1 MNRIAQLREEK
12 GLSQQ
17 ELADAIGV
25 NQSTVHRYET
35 GEYIPRL
42 RIAMRMIVVL
52 DCTMDDILGRD
63 TA

>member
-1 MNRIAQLREEK
+1 LNRIAQLREEK
-12 GLSQQ
+12 GLSQK
-17 ELADAIGV
+17 ELGDAIGV

-42 RIAMRMIVVL
+42 RIAMRMIAVL
-52 DCTMDDILGRD
+52 DCTMDDILERD